1 MRIFVE
7 LEVCDNF
14 QDLPSKNAQQQE
26 LARLVDSGT
35 WGWHYASRFK
45 PQVPT
50 PSSAVAWRVPDECT
64 ERLAKAR
71 AALANA
77 AVNYRDPCNLTQAR
91 AIDKASEELEAAAIE
106 NRAFTTPVPDEAV
119 RRLVREA
126 IAGVLWGFRC
136 QHTQDAEG
144 THSLLVDKLTPEAD
158 ATIERGQ
165 QEVELLIDDLTA
177 HVNDAL
183 RAFIGSEK

>member
-119 RRLVREA
+119 RRLVEA
-126 IAGVLWGFRC
+126 GKALSFAAQITGGTAGRDDG
-136 QHTQDAEG
+136 
-144 THSLLVDKLTPEAD
+144 LVA
-158 ATIERGQ
+158 A
-165 QEVELLIDDLTA
+165 IDCFSAALA
-177 HVNDAL
+177 HPAL